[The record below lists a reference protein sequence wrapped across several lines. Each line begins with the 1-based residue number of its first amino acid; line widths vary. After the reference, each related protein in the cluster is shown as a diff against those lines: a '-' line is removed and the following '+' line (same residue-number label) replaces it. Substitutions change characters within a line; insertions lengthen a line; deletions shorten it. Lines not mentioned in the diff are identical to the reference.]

1 MRNKVSGIR
10 KEIEKILEEKD
21 ISIEEL
27 SKKSCISISLLES
40 FINLEK
46 EPYMLP
52 EMDRIVNALELSK
65 EEKIKLIEKW
75 KILNSSL

>member
-1 MRNKVSGIR
+1 MRNKVSGIG

-52 EMDRIVNALELSK
+52 EIDRIVNALKFSK
-65 EEKIKLIEKW
+65 EEKIKLIKKW